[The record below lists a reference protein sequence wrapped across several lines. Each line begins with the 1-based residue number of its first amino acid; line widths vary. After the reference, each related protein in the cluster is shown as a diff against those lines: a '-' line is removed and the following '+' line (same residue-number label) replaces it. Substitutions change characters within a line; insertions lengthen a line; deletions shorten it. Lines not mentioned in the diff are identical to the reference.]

1 MYKKAASNSFD
12 EKNSTKE
19 KSFYPMVFPAFKLL
33 VIVSLGKK
41 VMYVLV
47 STTFSSIIFQFN
59 FF

>member
-1 MYKKAASNSFD
+1 MCKKAASISLD

-19 KSFYPMVFPAFKLL
+19 KSFYPVVFPAFKLL
-33 VIVSLGKK
+33 VFVSLGKK